1 MDKTQAQKRILE
13 LIALLHRHNRLYY
26 VMAQPE
32 ISDLEY
38 DRLFDELKT
47 LEDSFPEL
55 IQEDSPT
62 RKVASDTNEA
72 FAEVPHTIPVLSL
85 DKIYEENALA
95 DWLTKTAA
103 KCPTVP
109 AFSVEPKIDGF

>member
-1 MDKTQAQKRILE
+1 MNKTRAQERIHE
-13 LIALLHRHNRLYY
+13 LISLLTHHNHLYY
-26 VMAQPE
+26 VDAQPE

-47 LEDSFPEL
+47 LEDSFPDL
-55 IQEDSPT
+55 IQKDSPT

-85 DKIYEENALA
+85 DKIYDEKGLL
-95 DWLTKTAA
+95 DWLEKTAD
-103 KCPTVP
+103 KCPIP
-109 AFSVEPKIDGF
+109 PSFSVEPKI